1 MKKSDKNKKTN
12 KKESKQKQSEESQ
25 FSGMTFALGELDLI
39 FDIIFEDKDL
49 ENPKSQSEDDKY
61 IKIEELKTIKDL
73 SFLIP
78 EENNEKTNEQKE
90 KEKKF
95 EDFLNRI
102 KLRPNNEFIKQL
114 LLGNKISK
122 KKCFIDFICYGRPKF
137 EGDTDFFNRIFNYVT
152 VNNGLQIND
161 TPLEEGSRYSII
173 INLRHRKHPEQVSVI
188 EEGTTPS
195 KEKEGKEK
203 EEASKK
209 EEEEKKKKEKEDE
222 EKKEKEELKNKKI
235 QEYKEQREK
244 EKKEKEKK
252 GNKSEEGEGEG
263 EGKKEEE
270 EQKDEEKKEEV
281 NEGENNNE
289 VKNEEKNGEKKEEEK
304 EENKKE
310 KEDEEEQEDYE
321 ETDAMKEKKIP
332 KFRRNN
338 VLCKLNPSCTKYDL
352 VFLNYEEI
360 SKIPGDFK
368 IKYLVEL
375 LAHFKKKKSNI
386 FINFYKNEPSQE
398 EKDKEESKK
407 KETEKNEEKK
417 RDEESQKEEEEKKK
431 REENLKK
438 IYEEKKE
445 LMKKQKDLT
454 ENKKKEKKEISD
466 PQKDDELIKI
476 NKELEKKDEEMNDIF
491 DEMRAEEEVKKEFQ
505 KRKEKEKKK
514 EEKEK
519 DEKEKKEMREMNEI
533 FFLTDGYFF
542 DTKQACEIFNKHYLS
557 HTTDKIKNRK
567 QINKQKVF
575 DYFITSIATGTLDE
589 VQGKKVGLFMEDLN
603 RYNIIYCSKKAASK
617 KELNAQPHPKI
628 NPHNTKLVE
637 EYQKIIKKNKNDYY
651 SVFVSLAAHEISACH
666 NISLEAV
673 YPTFL
678 IGLEIIKRKVEC
690 QKNNITS
697 INEEQLYRV
706 KINEKAL
713 QQELEK
719 IASDTKEGGFILDC
733 TNKSKSTL
741 KDYVALYDYHLK
753 GFFSS
758 ELIRNYLKTKNFI
771 NAEGYIMYDPV
782 YRNVM
787 GAECKNKKKYEGD
800 ELKAKIITG
809 IKGIDV
815 PARIKD
821 KELEVK
827 KAVEKQNDHIGKK
840 IPFSKE
846 INQYNQTKKKRKK
859 KKKEGSEEGNSSSG
873 GSQSEGEGSS
883 GDEQNEP
890 KKEENPVT
898 PNQ

>member
-1 MKKSDKNKKTN
+1 MK
-12 KKESKQKQSEESQ
+12 
-25 FSGMTFALGELDLI
+25 MI
-39 FDIIFEDKDL
+39 
-49 ENPKSQSEDDKY
+49 
-61 IKIEELKTIKDL
+61 
-73 SFLIP
+73 
-78 EENNEKTNEQKE
+78 
-90 KEKKF
+90 
-95 EDFLNRI
+95 
-102 KLRPNNEFIKQL
+102 
-114 LLGNKISK
+114 
-122 KKCFIDFICYGRPKF
+122 
-137 EGDTDFFNRIFNYVT
+137 
-152 VNNGLQIND
+152 
-161 TPLEEGSRYSII
+161 
-173 INLRHRKHPEQVSVI
+173 
-188 EEGTTPS
+188 
-195 KEKEGKEK
+195 
-203 EEASKK
+203 
-209 EEEEKKKKEKEDE
+209 
-222 EKKEKEELKNKKI
+222 
-235 QEYKEQREK
+235 
-244 EKKEKEKK
+244 
-252 GNKSEEGEGEG
+252 
-263 EGKKEEE
+263 
-270 EQKDEEKKEEV
+270 
-281 NEGENNNE
+281 
-289 VKNEEKNGEKKEEEK
+289 
-304 EENKKE
+304 
-310 KEDEEEQEDYE
+310 
-321 ETDAMKEKKIP
+321 
-332 KFRRNN
+332 
-338 VLCKLNPSCTKYDL
+338 
-352 VFLNYEEI
+352 
-360 SKIPGDFK
+360 
-368 IKYLVEL
+368 
-375 LAHFKKKKSNI
+375 
-386 FINFYKNEPSQE
+386 
-398 EKDKEESKK
+398 
-407 KETEKNEEKK
+407 
-417 RDEESQKEEEEKKK
+417 
-431 REENLKK
+431 
-438 IYEEKKE
+438 
-445 LMKKQKDLT
+445 
-454 ENKKKEKKEISD
+454 NKKKEKKEINE

-476 NKELEKKDEEMNDIF
+476 KKELEKKDEEMNDIF

-697 INEEQLYRV
+697 INEDQLYRV

-859 KKKEGSEEGNSSSG
+859 KKEGSEEGNSSSG

-890 KKEENPVT
+890 KKEESPET